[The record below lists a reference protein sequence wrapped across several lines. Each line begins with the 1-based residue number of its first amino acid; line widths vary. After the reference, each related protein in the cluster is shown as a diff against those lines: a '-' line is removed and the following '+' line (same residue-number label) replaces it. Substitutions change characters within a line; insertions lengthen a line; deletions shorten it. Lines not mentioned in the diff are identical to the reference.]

1 MTIEC
6 RLSHN
11 LKNLKR
17 QVIEKRIDE
26 IKKTYR
32 IKIYLTLLHYEEKE
46 LSILLHSCSIMNMY
60 EIEGILLEIMNTL
73 EYTMTHSF
81 LTAEELLYVMES
93 YPLSHEEKS
102 EWIEH
107 FKEHQSPAYIGLSS
121 HECPTEI
128 SKMIESRKIRDYIQE
143 LKNNHKIIKRFIHQH
158 IIYRSYDH
166 ESGIELA
173 TSLAKTLYQQK
184 LL

>member
-17 QVIEKRIDE
+17 HVIEKRIDE

-32 IKIYLTLLHYEEKE
+32 IKIYLTLLHYDEKE

-93 YPLSHEEKS
+93 YALSQEEKS

-107 FKEHQSPAYIGLSS
+107 FKEHLSLAYIGLSS
-121 HECPTEI
+121 HECPVEI
-128 SKMIESRKIRDYIQE
+128 SKVIESRKIREYIQE
-143 LKNNHKIIKRFIHQH
+143 LENKIGRAHV
-158 IIYRSYDH
+158 
-166 ESGIELA
+166 
-173 TSLAKTLYQQK
+173 
-184 LL
+184 